1 MRSVSDK
8 KPPGDI
14 ERLLFP
20 VYPSPEEMNNIGD
33 SPYPYQ
39 PATPQLGMDD
49 ILKYLVSERGGDP
62 ELWRD
67 LAYYIGFHESGPH
80 QRMSPTARQISDGGV
95 EGPARGTYQF
105 EKDSFDTAKQRYRNL
120 FSAMRDMGYKG
131 DMDQDILE
139 ANNADELP
147 LDKQTALLY
156 ANLIQGPA
164 KLADYVS
171 GDMSATDLW
180 LQGHKLKEAEGNR
193 ERFEESMRAADE
205 QRETYYPFVG
215 NNLRSV
221 DTESKPILPAEN
233 NIGGRVAGN
242 KSGGGAESDDD
253 TSITDGRGRVIKYKN
268 GGRPGGFLSSNA
280 RDGWPKAHKSYYPFS
295 GRDVTVEDGV
305 TTVENRQGYDSGMK
319 EMLELIR
326 MGSGGSRRQISLPT
340 GREYKDTD
348 LMRTTTRYAGD
359 DFIDQKSA
367 RYKLHKDDKA
377 KTFDQYKGVKTPKG
391 SKSVEIQGE
400 DLNWLQRQFP
410 RLFLE
415 RYKTKSKYN
424 DEGEL
429 VKKVKVSRAGGREV
443 KKYPTSAELDAI
455 IEQDIKAA
463 QAQDNTNASGGR
475 VVKYKHGGRH
485 DDPPNYSLGKQV
497 LDYLAGYG
505 QARPQENNRFDAT
518 LQDMADFFMSRQG
531 QELGTEPKRRYVS
544 GEGFVPAPS
553 EREDFE
559 SMLGRTMI
567 TNDKGEARKYTRMMQ
582 EYLDERAEDAEQR
595 SFVVPGAVD
604 KETGE
609 RVTRSEY
616 LRRQEEGNA
625 FDTTLSAPIVY
636 NYLSENPSAR
646 GVAAEEFYH
655 AVQTANNAAKGSIL
669 DDITNKGTSEAINE
683 LMEMNYYNSK
693 YPHGLL
699 HDGTT
704 FDTLNLY
711 QANEPRDNSDKGFYD
726 GVHRKSSGE
735 DARWGMNL
743 YYLGEDQ
750 GEGDAA
756 INSGIYFA
764 REMGILPEGEITAQD
779 LPEILERFK
788 GYTATQ
794 PGRTEFDLEKLK
806 EWKPDGR
813 KIVKIGKDGKVILT
827 KYGQKWMQDDENKL
841 RFRERTMTKG
851 EGKEARLD
859 NRYMRMLEDIITD
872 AANQQGIFDPT
883 NMNPSIARE
892 GYERSLNSGYTKDY
906 KRRSPD
912 HPANRFSSGKMPID
926 LLLDILNTGGG
937 RSKSYRE
944 RSAEMD
950 LLRGKSER
958 ARKEY
963 DIIMEQIYGRP
974 IVTPPISFS
983 KGGRVSNN

>member
-49 ILKYLVSERGGDP
+49 ILRYLVSERGGDP
-62 ELWRD
+62 ELWKN

-180 LQGHKLKEAEGNR
+180 LKGHKLKEAEGNR

-233 NIGGRVAGN
+233 RDGGRVAGN

-400 DLNWLQRQFP
+400 DLNWLQRNFP

-475 VVKYKHGGRH
+475 VVKYNNGGKGP
-485 DDPPNYSLGKQV
+485 DDPPNIPS
-497 LDYLAGYG
+497 
-505 QARPQENNRFDAT
+505 T
-518 LQDMADFFMSRQG
+518 
-531 QELGTEPKRRYVS
+531 QELMDALRYYKYMFSNQRVRDAVGENVGTYQLLDKPMVDEYGNRIWDPKTGRDKWSTKDVFDNILKDDLKEMYPNRKLDTPEDLADAYMDMRTDILQAGVKYTDPEDDPASYGYVRMFDRRYRPGHEYRPMVMGLGPAQS
-544 GEGFVPAPS
+544 RGIMEFEIDRDREG
-553 EREDFE
+553 
-559 SMLGRTMI
+559 LGRIDTV
-567 TNDKGEARKYTRMMQ
+567 THELSHAQ
-582 EYLDERAEDAEQR
+582 E
-595 SFVVPGAVD
+595 SGAD
-604 KETGE
+604 IPEE
-609 RVTRSEY
+609 MLQYMRD
-616 LRRQEEGNA
+616 RQIDD
-625 FDTTLSAPIVY
+625 DT
-636 NYLSENPSAR
+636 
-646 GVAAEEFYH
+646 
-655 AVQTANNAAKGSIL
+655 
-669 DDITNKGTSEAINE
+669 
-683 LMEMNYYNSK
+683 YY
-693 YPHGLL
+693 
-699 HDGTT
+699 
-704 FDTLNLY
+704 
-711 QANEPRDNSDKGFYD
+711 A
-726 GVHRKSSGE
+726 
-735 DARWGMNL
+735 
-743 YYLGEDQ
+743 
-750 GEGDAA
+750 
-756 INSGIYFA
+756 
-764 REMGILPEGEITAQD
+764 
-779 LPEILERFK
+779 
-788 GYTATQ
+788 
-794 PGRTEFDLEKLK
+794 DLEKNR
-806 EWKPDGR
+806 EGETEDWQHD
-813 KIVKIGKDGKVILT
+813 V
-827 KYGQKWMQDDENKL
+827 DEF
-841 RFRERTMTKG
+841 FRNYYTEPT
-851 EGKEARLD
+851 EVLARL
-859 NRYMRMLEDIITD
+859 NAGRRLIYEAEGGNLLKTPSML
-872 AANQQGIFDPT
+872 QV
-883 NMNPSIARE
+883 E
-892 GYERSLNSGYTKDY
+892 GG
-906 KRRSPD
+906 P
-912 HPANRFSSGKMPID
+912 
-926 LLLDILNTGGG
+926 
-937 RSKSYRE
+937 
-944 RSAEMD
+944 
-950 LLRGKSER
+950 
-958 ARKEY
+958 
-963 DIIMEQIYGRP
+963 
-974 IVTPPISFS
+974 FS
-983 KGGRVSNN
+983 KDLTYEDLNKYYQEIPEFKDIMDELTPHYTSEGIIDMFNNVYKLGGRVRSKMRVVKKR